1 MWIMKKTTIITRLND
16 KENKQKL
23 IYDCQAVLMALTPY
37 TPERSIEKAL
47 INLKETLN
55 KIV

>member
-1 MWIMKKTTIITRLND
+1 MKKTTIITRLND

-23 IYDCQAVLMALTPY
+23 IYDCEAVLMALTPY